1 MGMLVTLLPM
11 FGLRTIRIAV
21 SCYSMLLVHAAVHM
35 QTVIKH

>member
-21 SCYSMLLVHAAVHM
+21 CSYSMLFVDAAVHM